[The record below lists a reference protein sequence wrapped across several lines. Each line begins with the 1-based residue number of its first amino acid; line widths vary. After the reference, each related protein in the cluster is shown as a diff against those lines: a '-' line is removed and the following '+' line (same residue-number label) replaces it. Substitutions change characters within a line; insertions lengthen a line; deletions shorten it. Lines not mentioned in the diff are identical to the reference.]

1 MVAQHAAAYVPA
13 VDSMAQSAEAD
24 NTYTLRAL
32 NWELN
37 GNISDHGFNATAQH
51 SPGA

>member
-13 VDSMAQSAEAD
+13 VDSMVQSAEAD
-24 NTYTLRAL
+24 STYILRAL

-37 GNISDHGFNATAQH
+37 SNIVDYGFNFTAQH

>member
-13 VDSMAQSAEAD
+13 VDSMAQRAEAD
-24 NTYTLRAL
+24 STYTLCAL
-32 NWELN
+32 NWKLN
-37 GNISDHGFNATAQH
+37 GNITAHGFNVPTQH